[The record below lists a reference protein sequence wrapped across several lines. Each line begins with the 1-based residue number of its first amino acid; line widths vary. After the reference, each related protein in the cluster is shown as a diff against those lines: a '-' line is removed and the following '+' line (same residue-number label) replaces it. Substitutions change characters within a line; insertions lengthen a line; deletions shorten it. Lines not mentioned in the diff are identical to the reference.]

1 MLPGVQD
8 RTIGNGL
15 ALALRPLVHPPR
27 PLTKELVKNVYWN
40 FVVAWLDFQSPL
52 FRRYLAY
59 GKKTSG
65 EKGYMALVAMCS
77 PS

>member
-8 RTIGNGL
+8 RTIDNGIP
-15 ALALRPLVHPPR
+15 LALRPLIHPPR
-27 PLTKELVKNVYWN
+27 PLTKELIQIVYWK
-40 FVVAWLDFQSPL
+40 FLVAWLNIQSPL
-52 FRRYLAY
+52 YRRYLAN
-59 GKKTSG
+59 GGKTSG